1 MSDRLLDSI
10 VTRAGAR
17 LAVDLQRDLPAAGP
31 RIRRHLHRVPSLTNS
46 ALSLLPQAFPIFE
59 LPYWMTPASVRR
71 KDAAFQED
79 MAYSTFSGYYAIRL
93 IDNITDRDGPKELP
107 ALLPTAGYFHWR
119 FLQPYLKYF
128 PGRHPF
134 WPEFHRVWSE
144 QAELTAEDALAR
156 EITQDVFDRVSARK
170 FGAIK
175 VPMAAVAFR
184 YDRRALLESWYA
196 FVDALGS
203 FVQFWNDF
211 LDWQHDA
218 NHGIVTL
225 LQSESSR
232 HRARGETHIEWF
244 LREGFAWGSDRLR
257 IDMRKV
263 VKHGNDLHNRR
274 LAGWLATREALLNR
288 QLSAL
293 AKDPAATGKGSFSL
307 GERGSRH

>member
-1 MSDRLLDSI
+1 MSDRLLDRI
-10 VTRAGAR
+10 VTSAGAR
-17 LAVDLQRDLPAAGP
+17 LAADLQRDLPGAS
-31 RIRRHLHRVPSLTNS
+31 RKLKRHLRRVPSLTNS

-59 LPYWMTPASVRR
+59 LPYWMTPASARR

-107 ALLPTAGYFHWR
+107 ALLPTAGYLHWR

-128 PGRHPF
+128 PDGHPF

-156 EITQDVFDRVSARK
+156 DITQDVFDRVSARK

-175 VPMAAVAFR
+175 VPVAAVAFR
-184 YDRRALLESWYA
+184 YDRPALRKPWYA

-225 LQSESSR
+225 LQSESR
-232 HRARGETHIEWF
+232 RRRARRETHIEWF
-244 LREGFAWGSDRLR
+244 LREGFAWGSERLR
-257 IDMRKV
+257 IDMGRV
-263 VKHGNDLHNRR
+263 VEQGTRLHNRG
-274 LAGWLATREALLNR
+274 LTGWLAVREALLNQ
-288 QLSAL
+288 QLSRL
-293 AKDPAATGKGSFSL
+293 ARHPAATGKGSFSL

>member
-1 MSDRLLDSI
+1 MNDPLLDRI

-17 LAVDLQRDLPAAGP
+17 LAADLQRDLPVAGP
-31 RIRRHLHRVPSLTNS
+31 KLRRHLRRVPSLTNA
-46 ALSLLPQAFPIFE
+46 ALSLRPQAFPIFE
-59 LPYWMTPASVRR
+59 IPYWMTPASARR

-93 IDNITDRDGPKELP
+93 IDNVTDRDGPKELL

-128 PGRHPF
+128 PDGHPF

-156 EITQDVFDRVSARK
+156 NITRDDFERVSARK

-175 VPMAAVAFR
+175 VPVAAVAFR
-184 YDRRALLESWYA
+184 YNRPALRKPWYA

-203 FVQFWNDF
+203 FVQLWNDF
-211 LDWQHDA
+211 LDWRHDA
-218 NHGIVTL
+218 DHGIVTL
-225 LQSESSR
+225 LQSESR
-232 HRARGETHIEWF
+232 RRRARGETHVDWF
-244 LREGFAWGSDRLR
+244 LREGFAWSSDRLR

-263 VKHGNDLHNRR
+263 VKQGHRLQNRG
-274 LAGWLATREALLNR
+274 LTGWLATREALLKQ
-288 QLSAL
+288 QLSVL
-293 AKDPAATGKGSFSL
+293 ARDPAATGKGSFSL
-307 GERGSRH
+307 GDRGSKH

>member
-1 MSDRLLDSI
+1 MSDRLLDRI

-17 LAVDLQRDLPAAGP
+17 LAADLQRDLPAAGAKL
-31 RIRRHLHRVPSLTNS
+31 RRHLRRVPSLTNS
-46 ALSLLPQAFPIFE
+46 SLSLRPQAFPIFE
-59 LPYWMTPASVRR
+59 IPYWMTPASARR

-79 MAYSTFSGYYAIRL
+79 MAYSTFSGYYGIRL

-107 ALLPTAGYFHWR
+107 ALLPTTGYFHWR

-128 PGRHPF
+128 PDGHAF

-156 EITQDVFDRVSARK
+156 DITQDVFDRVSARK

-175 VPMAAVAFR
+175 VPAAAVAFR
-184 YDRRALLESWYA
+184 YDRPALREPWYD

-218 NHGIVTL
+218 DHGIVTF
-225 LQSESSR
+225 LQSESR
-232 HRARGETHIEWF
+232 RRRAHKETHNEWF
-244 LREGFAWGSDRLR
+244 LREGFAWGRDRLR
-257 IDMRKV
+257 VQMRRV
-263 VKHGNDLHNRR
+263 VEQGNCLRNRG
-274 LAGWLATREALLNR
+274 LADWLATRAALLNQ
-288 QLSAL
+288 QLSTL
-293 AKDPAATGKGSFSL
+293 ARHPAATGKGSFSL
-307 GERGSRH
+307 GDRGSKH